1 MNQITNEANRG
12 PLTRFW
18 HWKHAKAMTAV
29 FVVGAAILVGTQ
41 ASMADQLKW
50 TLWVSFGI
58 VAMSLAFIW
67 GRAGIFSFGQN
78 ALFGIGAYGYA
89 IVSLNLYPH
98 SGETLTALLFASL
111 AAAAFAA
118 ALGYFMF
125 YGRVGDVYL
134 SVLTLAVTLI
144 LYTVISSTAG
154 PQYRIGEAT
163 LGGFNGMPGLPTLSL
178 GLPGVGSTELDI
190 QGLLIF
196 AVCLAGVL
204 YVVIS
209 YLADSALGKILA
221 GVRDNEMRMELLG
234 YDVRFWKWLAFVIG
248 GAVAGIGGGLFAAWG
263 TFTNPSVFGL
273 TQAAMVII
281 WVMVGGRNSL
291 SGAFIGVMIVQWV
304 ADGADNVVSEQTP
317 LILGLMLILSIF
329 LLPNGVVPTLS
340 RRLKSMFAIGG
351 DTVVPPQPDT
361 RSPAI
366 RAPQDLAPKG
376 NQGTIVADNLVK
388 SFGGLSVLRGV
399 NLRCD
404 NAPVYAII
412 GPNGAGKSTFFN
424 VLVGRVLNSEG
435 RVTLNGFDVTV
446 LPAFER
452 ARLGLGIKLQVASI
466 FPTMTVR
473 QHIELALRTRKA
485 EDRQRETERTLRA
498 TDLFDRIDDTAADL
512 SHGQQQWLEIAM
524 VLAQNPSVILLDEPA
539 AGMTPHEKMRTA
551 KLIRTLSTHHRIIVV
566 EHDMAFVRALDAPV
580 TMLHEG
586 RVFRQGSF
594 ETVCEDE
601 QVINIYLGRHT
612 NAQHA

>member
-1 MNQITNEANRG
+1 MNEITLDANRG

-18 HWKHAKAMTAV
+18 HWKHAKAVAAI
-29 FVVGAAILVGTQ
+29 FVVGAAISVGTQ

-89 IVSLNLYPH
+89 IVSLNLYPY
-98 SGETLTALLFASL
+98 SGETLTALLFAAI

-163 LGGFNGMPGLPTLSL
+163 LGGFNGMPGLPTLSF
-178 GLPGVGSTELDI
+178 GMPGVGSTELDI

-196 AVCLAGVL
+196 AVCLAGLL
-204 YVVIS
+204 YIIIS
-209 YLADSALGKILA
+209 YLADSAFGKILA
-221 GVRDNEMRMELLG
+221 GVRDNETRMELLG
-234 YDVRFWKWLAFVIG
+234 YDVRFWKWFAFVIG

-304 ADGADNVVSEQTP
+304 ADGADKVVSEQTP

-340 RRLKSMFAIGG
+340 RRLKSIFSIGG
-351 DTVVPPQPDT
+351 DTAAQPKTEANFTAIKVP
-361 RSPAI
+361 SA
-366 RAPQDLAPKG
+366 APETG
-376 NQGTIVADNLVK
+376 RQGTIVADNLVK

-435 RVTLNGFDVTV
+435 RVTLNGSDVTM
-446 LPAFER
+446 LPAFKR

-473 QHIELALRTRKA
+473 QHIDLALRTRK
-485 EDRQRETERTLRA
+485 DDGRQREIERTLRA

-539 AGMTPHEKMRTA
+539 AGMTTHEKMRTA

-566 EHDMAFVRALDAPV
+566 EHDMAFVRALEAPV

-586 RVFRQGSF
+586 KVFRQGSF

-601 QVINIYLGRHT
+601 EVVNIYLGRHT